1 MARKQ
6 KRVLLDNE
14 LAPKILDLFQ
24 QADIEADIIKPRAG
38 SLAALV
44 EHGGYS
50 ALVFQSKTNIPLD
63 VLEAAPKS
71 LAVIGIVGDSINNL
85 NVIDASNN
93 GILVKVTEY
102 GNTYEAA
109 SLTKNLMLY
118 MLSPEYLDS
127 DQKTAHLFTDL
138 KDIVPKNCSGYELAD
153 KTIGLIGCGNVAQ
166 ALAAEIEPYCEKV
179 LGYDNN
185 PRAVYDQFHH
195 RALLEKPAI
204 EYCQL
209 HTVVERSDII
219 SIHTTGEQ
227 RVFHGNEL
235 YFATKKPF
243 IVNTARS
250 GTVDEAALLSA
261 LKEKR
266 VRGAA
271 FTVPPEYLKKDNFP
285 EELRPFLELKNVL
298 IAPSLGKPTAD
309 AHKKN
314 SRKLAQSVI
323 DYLTDKDLSLAVN
336 PMYAYGSARSE
347 TYPIYKGSRKPLV
360 PFRIKY

>member
-1 MARKQ
+1 MASKQ

-14 LAPKILDLFQ
+14 LAPKIVDLFQ

-50 ALVFQSKTNIPLD
+50 ALVFQSETNIPLH
-63 VLEAAPKS
+63 VLEAAPKN
-71 LAVIGIVGDSINNL
+71 LEVIGIVGDSINNL

-118 MLSPEYLDS
+118 MLSPEHLDS
-127 DQKTAHLFTDL
+127 NQKTAHLFTDL

-166 ALAAEIEPYCEKV
+166 ALAAEIEPYCAKV

-235 YFATKKPF
+235 YFATQKPF

-261 LKEKR
+261 LKEQR

-271 FTVPPEYLKKDNFP
+271 FTVPPEYLKKDIFP

-336 PMYAYGSARSE
+336 PMHAYGGTRSE